1 VSPFAYR
8 SITAIGVASCLIA
21 SHVLI
26 ADGATRAQHQYLF
39 VTALGYGHLLGAAR
53 GAWRAARSA
62 PLRAGF
68 TGVSIATGFML
79 YLEALSRWPG
89 VAFAL
94 LALSVWHF
102 TENDAA
108 LARALRMQVP
118 LGPLLR
124 GVRAHAA
131 PFGAAA
137 CVVAA
142 ALLVAPDPGLLGDLF
157 AVTTL
162 FHLLGWC
169 VFLLARGAGLGRL
182 LLLHGTPLVLCV
194 WLTSGSSEWLD
205 PLRRWLFTPGVYL
218 YWASLHTVQTAW
230 MRRVGGA

>member
-26 ADGATRAQHQYLF
+26 ADGATRAQHHYLF

-68 TGVSIATGFML
+68 TGVSIATGFTL

-169 VFLLARGAGLGRL
+169 VFLLARGAGLGKL

-205 PLRRWLFTPGVYL
+205 PLHRWLFTPGVYL

>member
-1 VSPFAYR
+1 MPAPS
-8 SITAIGVASCLIA
+8 IA
-21 SHVLI
+21 SRVRS
-26 ADGATRAQHQYLF
+26 AVSSAQHQYLF

-68 TGVSIATGFML
+68 TGVSIATGFTL